1 MPALV
6 DVVATPDHVDERL
19 ARALDG
25 TLDAPPMSAALA
37 PGTLPWPSLVARVLA
52 LVAPHVTI
60 ASPDVERLALAGAV
74 RSVLPE
80 YDPAFTER
88 AGTVE
93 AFARTL
99 SVLRL
104 HEVSQ
109 EALEAALRATD
120 DRDEGARIRLRILA
134 AVLDE
139 QDRRLRRAG
148 LLAADAAESAAAKA
162 LDTAHHR
169 APAELGVERT
179 LRVWHLAS
187 LPPAR
192 VSFLTA
198 LARWLGAHGATLDAH
213 VVCEPRRMKLPLT
226 LDRALRAF
234 EAEEGSRF
242 ELSYGLRDPSAPPAA
257 PALSRWVATLAT
269 GGRQPEVAP
278 SVAAPACI
286 TLAEAQGPDEEA
298 RFVAARIE
306 RWMHMGVGAH
316 EIAVVLRRT
325 TEDNVETLGRCL
337 DDARVPWIDTRD
349 APLLASPV
357 ARSLLGLPR
366 VVARGCE
373 REDVLRTLAVLQGNA
388 PRGNEPAPWRV
399 ADALRSMDVESLFD
413 TRLPELCARAR
424 KRGVSVAVL
433 AAVESL
439 ARELWQ
445 LSQDGTVAEHV
456 ERLER
461 FGLRAGGDG
470 RFLEESRAVV
480 SSAGFDA
487 GAHAILRALARDER
501 GVAAAGEL
509 LRDLPAVAK
518 AAGREAK
525 MSAGEFGELVLD
537 LARVRSL
544 GPRRRPHGGAV
555 EIVEARDAVGRDFA
569 AVVIPGMHEGGFPAR
584 RDDEALWGDAERLAA
599 GRSLGRPIE
608 RTHTREDETLLLLA
622 VMSTARRELA
632 VSHAWHDAGGRVL
645 APSPFFGDLQRTAG
659 VTVEHVGRDPL
670 ARSRRVPPRG
680 PERTLRHNA
689 QLSEEATAKLPATAR
704 EALRSVRARAAVERT
719 RQEFFARRGT
729 VGGRYTGRLD
739 HDPALVERLRLAEWA
754 GPRRP
759 LAVTTL
765 ERAARCGYKAF
776 ASEVLRIEERT
787 DDAETLDDKG
797 RGHLLHKLLESGQDA
812 LRDTVSLTLD
822 MRWNAIRSALDEAG
836 AEFSEHESR
845 LDAAL
850 LDADLRAVRRQVEA
864 WLERRMSDPD
874 GWQMVESEVAF
885 GPRKK
890 WPALE
895 VPVEGGDCVVIHGRI
910 DGVERSGRQIR
921 VVEFKSG
928 RGDGFRKRLQ
938 DAALDTQFQMVV
950 YAAALELARRAG
962 VIDGDADTLDGVY
975 VGFRDMSEHG
985 LRDALSKPRKKGVA
999 VDVTELVARGADGGG
1014 ALGEAVRRV
1023 VLPLRHGHFEPR
1035 PRDCDFCQFRSLCR
1049 VETHDGD
1056 EGADEGGGR

>member
-1 MPALV
+1 M
-6 DVVATPDHVDERL
+6 DERL

-25 TLDAPPMSAALA
+25 TLDAAPMSAALA

-52 LVAPHVTI
+52 LVAPYVTV

-99 SVLRL
+99 SVLRV

-120 DRDEGARIRLRILA
+120 DRDEGARTRLRILA

-148 LLAADAAESAAAKA
+148 LLAADAAESAAAKS

-169 APAELGVERT
+169 PPSELGVERT

-242 ELSYGLRDPSAPPAA
+242 ELSYGLRDPSAPPAS
-257 PALSRWVATLAT
+257 PTLSRWVATLAT
-269 GGRQPEVAP
+269 GGRHPEAAP
-278 SVAAPACI
+278 SLAAPTCI

-298 RFVAARIE
+298 RFVASRIE
-306 RWMHMGVGAH
+306 RWMSAGIGAH

-373 REDVLRTLAVLQGNA
+373 REDVLRALAVLQGNA
-388 PRGNEPAPWRV
+388 PRGNEPAPV
-399 ADALRSMDVESLFD
+399 ARGRRAPLDGRREPLRHAAPGAVRAGSQARGERGRPRGGGVPRPRALAALAGRH
-413 TRLPELCARAR
+413 RRRAR
-424 KRGVSVAVL
+424 RAPGALGPARRGRRALPGGVARRGV
-433 AAVESL
+433 
-439 ARELWQ
+439 
-445 LSQDGTVAEHV
+445 
-456 ERLER
+456 ER
-461 FGLRAGGDG
+461 GLRRGGPRDPP
-470 RFLEESRAVV
+470 
-480 SSAGFDA
+480 
-487 GAHAILRALARDER
+487 ALARDER

-509 LRDLPAVAK
+509 LRDLPAVAM
-518 AAGREAK
+518 AAGREAR
-525 MSAGEFGELVLD
+525 MSAGGVRRAGARPRAGA
-537 LARVRSL
+537 LARAAT
-544 GPRRRPHGGAV
+544 RPHGGAV

-659 VTVEHVGRDPL
+659 VTVERVGRDPL

-689 QLSEEATAKLPATAR
+689 QLSAR
-704 EALRSVRARAAVERT
+704 RPRRSSRRRPGRRSVRCGR
-719 RQEFFARRGT
+719 ARR
-729 VGGRYTGRLD
+729 
-739 HDPALVERLRLAEWA
+739 W
-754 GPRRP
+754 
-759 LAVTTL
+759 
-765 ERAARCGYKAF
+765 
-776 ASEVLRIEERT
+776 
-787 DDAETLDDKG
+787 
-797 RGHLLHKLLESGQDA
+797 
-812 LRDTVSLTLD
+812 
-822 MRWNAIRSALDEAG
+822 
-836 AEFSEHESR
+836 
-845 LDAAL
+845 
-850 LDADLRAVRRQVEA
+850 
-864 WLERRMSDPD
+864 
-874 GWQMVESEVAF
+874 
-885 GPRKK
+885 
-890 WPALE
+890 
-895 VPVEGGDCVVIHGRI
+895 
-910 DGVERSGRQIR
+910 
-921 VVEFKSG
+921 SG
-928 RGDGFRKRLQ
+928 RG
-938 DAALDTQFQMVV
+938 
-950 YAAALELARRAG
+950 
-962 VIDGDADTLDGVY
+962 
-975 VGFRDMSEHG
+975 
-985 LRDALSKPRKKGVA
+985 
-999 VDVTELVARGADGGG
+999 
-1014 ALGEAVRRV
+1014 
-1023 VLPLRHGHFEPR
+1023 
-1035 PRDCDFCQFRSLCR
+1035 RSSSR
-1049 VETHDGD
+1049 
-1056 EGADEGGGR
+1056 GGRR